1 MLVPSLEHRGLRW
14 RDWDAV
20 PRIEAR
26 SLFFWVIYL
35 INHIFE
41 SNMGEL
47 RTIISANVPVSIAQR
62 LQGKTKGTRSRVV
75 SRALK
80 AYLDEREAFSI
91 EDIPTLSLLLEV
103 GFRKELTPMQKELIR
118 QIYLEV
124 KQ

>member
-1 MLVPSLEHRGLRW
+1 
-14 RDWDAV
+14 
-20 PRIEAR
+20 
-26 SLFFWVIYL
+26 
-35 INHIFE
+35 
-41 SNMGEL
+41 MGEL

-62 LQGKTKGTRSRVV
+62 LKGKTKGTRSRVV

-80 AYLDEREAFSI
+80 AYLEEKEAFSI

-103 GFRKELTPMQKELIR
+103 GFRQELTPMQKELIR